1 MQEFACGWCNTR
13 TLILKPFLL
22 QEILNVVID
31 WLRLYLM
38 IGLGHRNAPDL
49 LLVFVLFYSLLY
61 IEICVRFAAIATM
74 IGEHGAWLT
83 TNAGACLL
91 LLLLLHQIFNFVVLR
106 DRGDLR
112 MSRKTCILFPF
123 YRTWELLFRLHALLR
138 NAIDYAPWRRKNET
152 ISYREAEIHD
162 LPPVR
167 ACHGAIYPQCLCLC
181 VQPAATAAGASGEEP
196 RLVDR
201 LACQPGR
208 AERQSFPQ
216 ADHEHRAG
224 AGGGR

>member
-1 MQEFACGWCNTR
+1 M
-13 TLILKPFLL
+13 
-22 QEILNVVID
+22 
-31 WLRLYLM
+31 
-38 IGLGHRNAPDL
+38 
-49 LLVFVLFYSLLY
+49 
-61 IEICVRFAAIATM
+61 
-74 IGEHGAWLT
+74 
-83 TNAGACLL
+83 
-91 LLLLLHQIFNFVVLR
+91 LLLLHQIFNFVVLR

-208 AERQSFPQ
+208 AERQSLPQ